1 MPNKNK
7 PISHNPIDKD
17 KIAENPSTLAYPH
30 HVGSSA
36 FELVDTKRNKSLDL
50 SAMQDQ
56 TDMQLQQIKT
66 QMELLAKQ
74 AREIQQRKE
83 LSELIYRSKM
93 SFKPEINHVY
103 YLYQNKDGIPVLSLV
118 GPQEWGKSKAYPVF
132 LHAVRL
138 LADHTWKIE
147 SHE

>member
-103 YLYQNKDGIPVLSLV
+103 YLYQNNDGIPVLSLV

>member
-1 MPNKNK
+1 LKKNKN
-7 PISHNPIDKD
+7 ITENPIDKD
-17 KIAENPSTLAYPH
+17 KVAEKPGTLTYPH

-36 FELVDTKRNKSLDL
+36 FELVDVKRNKSLDVA
-50 SAMQDQ
+50 AMHDQ
-56 TDMQLQQIKT
+56 TGMQLEQIKK
-66 QMELLAKQ
+66 QMELLAQQ

-83 LSELIYRSKM
+83 LSDLIYRAKM

-103 YLYQNKDGIPVLSLV
+103 YLYESKSGSPVLSLI
-118 GPQEWGKSKAYPVF
+118 GPNEWGRSKGYNKF

-147 SHE
+147 PHE